1 VQRQWADTRNS
12 NRLKV
17 HRPTEL
23 TSIAPDVADVPVV
36 ALLLLQAHQQVITAD
51 QLASVV

>member
-1 VQRQWADTRNS
+1 M
-12 NRLKV
+12 L
-17 HRPTEL
+17 L
-23 TSIAPDVADVPVV
+23 MFLFV